1 IMDKVGKLSMVFIRT
16 GVSDTSYSEIRGG
29 ELKEGDVVIAG
40 LETPATRAGANQ
52 PQMNQMMFMGG
63 GRR

>member
-1 IMDKVGKLSMVFIRT
+1 MVFIRT